1 MPTDRDT
8 DVTLWLNA
16 IASPERR
23 TRIRVSVDGKPT
35 GEIEVLNAAAHQPF
49 TVTVPRSGGLLASI
63 RLEYDQTWKP
73 SALGQSADSR
83 DLAVSIVRITTAPV
97 GLR

>member
-83 DLAVSIVRITTAPV
+83 DLAVSIVRITTSPV

>member
-1 MPTDRDT
+1 M
-8 DVTLWLNA
+8 WLNA

-23 TRIRVSVDGKPT
+23 TRIRVSVAGRPA

-49 TVTVPRSGGLLASI
+49 TVTVPRSGGLLGSI

-83 DLAVSIVRITTAPV
+83 DLAVSIVRIATSPI